1 MLLESDRA
9 SRYLSHSRIYL
20 SLTLRAN
27 VDSSRM
33 HLWFWVPMAFL
44 CFINVTSLPMNREGA
59 LDESRGIDQRS
70 YVPRRELSEIITA
83 RIVHQE
89 KGQPEEESVDYGQ
102 KRLESLRISTGAK
115 LGHILVQPEHTL
127 RSVLW
132 SWPSHMAGLIKRQII
147 CGNNSQCGNGANS
160 TGNGDGVGN
169 NVTNVTSGGSGSSQT
184 DRNIA
189 LGVGLGVGLPGA
201 IVAMVTIL
209 KYFRR

>member
-1 MLLESDRA
+1 VLLDYSQRGILLTEKGLKHSSKPSDFPFFPILCFTEEPTISCMLLESDRA

-70 YVPRRELSEIITA
+70 YVPRRELSEIITT

-89 KGQPEEESVDYGQ
+89 KGQPEEESVDCGQ

-115 LGHILVQPEHTL
+115 LGHILVQPGKHF
-127 RSVLW
+127 RY
-132 SWPSHMAGLIKRQII
+132 P
-147 CGNNSQCGNGANS
+147 
-160 TGNGDGVGN
+160 
-169 NVTNVTSGGSGSSQT
+169 
-184 DRNIA
+184 DR
-189 LGVGLGVGLPGA
+189 
-201 IVAMVTIL
+201 
-209 KYFRR
+209 